1 MEGAS
6 EKLSSDEVW
15 IEEIDNAALNE
26 FEKNQSA
33 FKDGFVRIMPYG
45 AVFPRC
51 FTSYEKPIRD
61 FEVRK
66 DDIFVAS
73 FPKCGTTWTQEM
85 VWNICNDLDFEKA
98 KSVPQEKRIP
108 FLEHS
113 GLMNAGMPE
122 ELKTDTLEFVT
133 NLPRS
138 EPRLLKTHLCYDM
151 LPKQVRDKKPK
162 VIYVTRNPRDAV
174 VSLYNHWKALS
185 GFIGIL
191 SGNREVVV
199 HS

>member
-1 MEGAS
+1 MDGAS

-15 IEEIDNAALNE
+15 IEEIDNEALNE

-73 FPKCGTTWTQEM
+73 FPKCGTTWTQVFMMEDTKESRRYQII
-85 VWNICNDLDFEKA
+85 NLR
-98 KSVPQEKRIP
+98 SKR
-108 FLEHS
+108 
-113 GLMNAGMPE
+113 
-122 ELKTDTLEFVT
+122 V
-133 NLPRS
+133 
-138 EPRLLKTHLCYDM
+138 
-151 LPKQVRDKKPK
+151 
-162 VIYVTRNPRDAV
+162 
-174 VSLYNHWKALS
+174 LS
-185 GFIGIL
+185 
-191 SGNREVVV
+191 NY
-199 HS
+199 